1 MVNER
6 VKERC
11 GVYLVLQHQ
20 QHRVKNQ
27 LSVSYYNNKIK
38 EVWFKKKKNK
48 TQKTQKQQTE
58 DISIRFNWGLF

>member
-38 EVWFKKKKNK
+38 EVWFKKN
-48 TQKTQKQQTE
+48 QKTKHKKHKNNKPKT
-58 DISIRFNWGLF
+58 LV